1 MTKSEFLSLK
11 AGEIIKTP
19 NVEWDDGN
27 GYTINN
33 YYMVLDIQDLKSMR
47 GDSQSI
53 KFYSIDLYSFGFSE
67 TVQYNSIHSNIWD
80 AFECQRT

>member
-11 AGEIIKTP
+11 AGELIKTP

-33 YYMVLDIQDLKSMR
+33 YYMVLDIQDLNSMR

-67 TVQYNSIHSNIWD
+67 TVQYNSLYSNIWD